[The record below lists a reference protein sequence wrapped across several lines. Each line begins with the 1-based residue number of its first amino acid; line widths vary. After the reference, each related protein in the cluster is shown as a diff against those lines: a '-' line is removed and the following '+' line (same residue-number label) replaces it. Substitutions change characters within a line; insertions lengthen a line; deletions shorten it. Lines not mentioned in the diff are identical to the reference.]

1 MQIQQL
7 VYFMKIAELGS
18 MNKAA
23 AELLMTQPNLSRA
36 MMNLE
41 EELNIRIFT
50 RNNKGVVLTE
60 NGKQLYQYAR
70 TILNQME
77 LIEGIALR
85 EATPLLSI
93 ASYPMVSISRL
104 ASQVYNR
111 HKGENIKIQLLERR
125 LQRVIETVESGEAEL
140 GVLLYNSAQS
150 KEVKHML
157 HYKNMEYNYVGTDTW
172 YANIGP
178 YSPLY
183 DREEVSAE
191 ELLHYPVVR
200 MPDDYFSNLTFYL
213 AVGGVLLTEF
223 KKVVYMSDNAA
234 AINMIKYTDVFRFG
248 SRINSEDYALHGIR
262 SIPIKNCGVEIILAW
277 VRRKK
282 EILSPVAREF
292 AQMLEEW
299 CAKVLEV

>member
-41 EELNIRIFT
+41 DELNIRIFT

-60 NGKQLYQYAR
+60 DGKRLYQYTR

-77 LIEGIALR
+77 LIEGIASR
-85 EATPLLSI
+85 EATPVLSI
-93 ASYPMVSISRL
+93 ASYPMISISRL
-104 ASQVYNR
+104 ASQVYNN
-111 HKGENIKIQLLERR
+111 HKDESIRIQLLERR

-140 GVLLYNSAQS
+140 GVILYNSVQS

-157 HYKNMEYNYVGTDTW
+157 HYKNIEHNYLGADTW
-172 YANIGP
+172 YANVGP
-178 YSPLY
+178 ESPLY
-183 DREEVSAE
+183 DREEVEAE
-191 ELLHYPVVR
+191 ELLRYPVVR

-234 AINMIKYTDVFRFG
+234 AVNMMKYTDVFRFG
-248 SRINSEDYALHGIR
+248 SKINSEDFALHGIR
-262 SIPIKNCGVEIILAW
+262 TSPIKNCGVEIRLAW
-277 VRRKK
+277 IRRKK

-292 AQMLEEW
+292 AQRLEAWVGE
-299 CAKVLEV
+299 VLG

>member
-41 EELNIRIFT
+41 HELKIKIFE

-60 NGKQLYQYAR
+60 DGKRLYQYTR
-70 TILNQME
+70 TIMNQME

-85 EATPLLSI
+85 EATPILSI
-93 ASYPMVSISRL
+93 ASYPAVSISRL
-104 ASQVYNR
+104 ASQVYNH
-111 HKGENIKIQLLERR
+111 HKGEDIKIQLLERR

-140 GVLLYNSAQS
+140 GFLIYNSVQT

-157 HYKNMEYNYVGTDTW
+157 HYKNMEHNYLGTDTW
-172 YANIGP
+172 YANVGP
-178 YSPLY
+178 QSPLY
-183 DREEVSAE
+183 GREEVEAE
-191 ELLHYPVVR
+191 ELLQYPVVR

-213 AVGGVLLTEF
+213 SVGGILLTEF
-223 KKVVYMSDNAA
+223 KKVAYMSDNAA
-234 AINMIKYTDVFRFG
+234 AINMMKYTEAFRFG

-262 SIPIKNCGVEIILAW
+262 TIPIKDCGVEISLAW
-277 VRRKK
+277 IRRKK

-292 AQMLEEW
+292 AQMLEAWVAE
-299 CAKVLEV
+299 VLG

>member
-41 EELNIRIFT
+41 DELHIRIFT

-60 NGKQLYQYAR
+60 DGKQLYQYAR

-77 LIEGIALR
+77 LIEGIASR
-85 EATPLLSI
+85 EATPILSI
-93 ASYPMVSISRL
+93 ASYPMVSVSRL
-104 ASQVYNR
+104 VSRVYNL

-125 LQRVIETVESGEAEL
+125 LQQVIETVERGEAEL
-140 GVLLYNSAQS
+140 GVLLYNSVQG

-157 HYKNMEYNYVGTDTW
+157 QYKNMEYNVLGTDTW
-172 YANIGP
+172 YANVGP

-183 DREEVSAE
+183 DRKEVSAE
-191 ELLHYPVVR
+191 ELPQYPVVR

-234 AINMIKYTDVFRFG
+234 AVNMLKYTDVFRFG
-248 SRINSEDYALHGIR
+248 SRINSGEFALHGIR
-262 SIPIKNCGVEIILAW
+262 TIPIKDCGVEISVAW
-277 VRRKK
+277 IRRKK

-292 AQMLEEW
+292 TQILEAWVGE
-299 CAKVLEV
+299 VLG

>member
-41 EELNIRIFT
+41 HELKIKIFE

-60 NGKQLYQYAR
+60 DGKRLYQYTR
-70 TILNQME
+70 TIMNQME

-85 EATPLLSI
+85 EATPILSI
-93 ASYPMVSISRL
+93 ASYPAVSISRL
-104 ASQVYNR
+104 ASQVYNH
-111 HKGENIKIQLLERR
+111 HKGEDIKIQLLERR

-140 GVLLYNSAQS
+140 GFLIYNSVQT

-157 HYKNMEYNYVGTDTW
+157 HYKNMEHNYLGTDTW
-172 YANIGP
+172 YANVGP
-178 YSPLY
+178 QSPLY
-183 DREEVSAE
+183 GREEVEAE
-191 ELLHYPVVR
+191 ELLQYPVVR

-213 AVGGVLLTEF
+213 SVGGILLTEF
-223 KKVVYMSDNAA
+223 KKVAYMSDNAA
-234 AINMIKYTDVFRFG
+234 AINMMKYT
-248 SRINSEDYALHGIR
+248 
-262 SIPIKNCGVEIILAW
+262 
-277 VRRKK
+277 
-282 EILSPVAREF
+282 
-292 AQMLEEW
+292 
-299 CAKVLEV
+299 